1 MFACSGMSLCVQSCG
16 VSLYTLA
23 RRNQDYRY
31 CCSENCCYVDCCQR
45 QTSVLASF
53 KKKMRFDTVPW
64 QVMINYGTKVFAAC
78 IHPVPELLRGTLTR
92 SSQQIHRRYRCPETI
107 RRLCSTEC
115 VSLSVSIQ
123 QSNILIVNE
132 MMPEYQAELILL
144 LTTF

>member
-1 MFACSGMSLCVQSCG
+1 VFKAAVCLFILWHEETKIIGTVVQRT
-16 VSLYTLA
+16 VAMLIA
-23 RRNQDYRY
+23 IK
-31 CCSENCCYVDCCQR
+31 